1 MFFMNFFKNNTGTV
15 TCQNQNDMI
24 NFISALSG
32 FSLVHTEL
40 MAFRASL
47 KIQEVVQKASDLA
60 ATSQEM
66 AATTEEV
73 SASAQQIS
81 AGMQQVRA
89 GSVENINKID
99 SLDQLSNQVGATLD
113 KMVGDT
119 GNLVNRI
126 KKIDNISQNVSEIA
140 DQTNLLSLNAAIEAA
155 RAGEHGR
162 GFSVVADEVRKLAGQ
177 TKTAVSEVKTISDQ
191 INGDAMMVG
200 DAVTGVQKTFDN
212 YMNEVREVSD
222 RTRQSV
228 NQIEETAEA
237 SETIA
242 QAMTQQAT
250 ATESLAKLAQE
261 LTASVDFG
269 DVIVND
275 ANHLIAIVEPYLK
288 FTESDSII
296 STLAARLF
304 DHAVFLKNVI
314 NNAGKGGTTITH
326 HDCAFG
332 KWYDANRN
340 KFNHINEFKAI
351 DEPHRLVHEAGRL
364 LAEEKNLEN
373 TDLLIKS
380 SVQILEGFVKLLDV
394 FKKKDAA

>member
-1 MFFMNFFKNNTGTV
+1 MAFLSFLKNDSGKV
-15 TCQNQNDMI
+15 ICQNQNDMI
-24 NFISALSG
+24 NFISALSS

-40 MAFRASL
+40 MAFRAAL
-47 KIQEVVQKASDLA
+47 KIQEVVHKASDLA

-73 SASAQQIS
+73 SASTQQIS
-81 AGMQQVRA
+81 AGMQQFRA
-89 GSVENINKID
+89 GAMENINKID
-99 SLDQLSNQVGATLD
+99 SLDQLSNQVRTTLD
-113 KMVGDT
+113 KMVVDT
-119 GNLVNRI
+119 GSLVNRI
-126 KKIDNISQNVSEIA
+126 KKIDNITQNVSEIA

-162 GFSVVADEVRKLAGQ
+162 GFSVVADEVRKLSGQ
-177 TKTAVSEVKTISDQ
+177 TKTAVAEVKSISDQ
-191 INGDAMMVG
+191 INGEALMVG
-200 DAVTGVQKTFDN
+200 DAVSGVQKTFDN
-212 YMNEVREVSD
+212 YMGEVREVSD

-228 NQIEETAEA
+228 TQIEETAEA

-242 QAMTQQAT
+242 YAMQQQAT

-275 ANHLIAIVEPYLK
+275 ANHLNAIVEPYLK
-288 FTESDSII
+288 LTESDSII
-296 STLAARLF
+296 SALAARLF

-314 NNAGKGGTTITH
+314 SNAGKGGNVINH
-326 HDCAFG
+326 HQCAFG
-332 KWYDANRN
+332 KWYDANRD
-340 KFNHINEFKAI
+340 KFNHVNEFKAI

-364 LAEEKNLEN
+364 LAEEKSLEN
-373 TDLLIKS
+373 TDLLMKS
-380 SVQILEGFVKLLDV
+380 SVQILEGFIKLLGV